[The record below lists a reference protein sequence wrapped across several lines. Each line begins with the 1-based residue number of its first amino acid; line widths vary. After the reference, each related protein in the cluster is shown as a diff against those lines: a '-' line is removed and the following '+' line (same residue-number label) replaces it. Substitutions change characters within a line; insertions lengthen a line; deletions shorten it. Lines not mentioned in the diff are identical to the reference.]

1 MQFPSHKLPII
12 TIISTDLQVRVVAE
26 SLERDGVRATLEWTQ
41 GNQTHYSYNISINQN
56 IVATALTETTFQLLV
71 DASYD
76 TSYNVSVI
84 AIPQCGQRIVTT
96 TVELYYGE

>member
-1 MQFPSHKLPII
+1 M
-12 TIISTDLQVRVVAE
+12 AE

-41 GNQTHYSYNISINQN
+41 GNQTQYSYNISINQKI
-56 IVATALTETTFQLLV
+56 IVTTALTETTFQLE
-71 DASYD
+71 ASYD
-76 TSYNVSVI
+76 TLYNVSVI

>member
-1 MQFPSHKLPII
+1 M
-12 TIISTDLQVRVVAE
+12 TE

-41 GNQTHYSYNISINQN
+41 GNQTQYSYNISIIINQN
-56 IVATALTETTFQLLV
+56 NVATALNQTTFQLLV

-76 TSYNVSVI
+76 TLYNASII

>member
-1 MQFPSHKLPII
+1 MV
-12 TIISTDLQVRVVAE
+12 VRVVTENLE
-26 SLERDGVRATLEWTQ
+26 SDGVQVTLEWTQ
-41 GNQTHYSYNISINQN
+41 GNQTSASTKMLWQQL
-56 IVATALTETTFQLLV
+56 ALTETTFQLE
-71 DASYD
+71 ASYD